1 MELHKEQC
9 DYTYSEVLANKPSG
23 LGVTSNNLR
32 KLLKS
37 LDFVGWSSR
46 EESGRL
52 DRRALTRFAAGS
64 NNIFSRRELVEAET
78 SAISILIDCSGSM
91 NDLYKDGGKKVS
103 RIDTAQAVAIHLS
116 KVLQQARVP
125 FAVTGFKGSL
135 PAILEGGT
143 VVETPH
149 LIDFKPWGVSPQR
162 ATTAL
167 GCINQ
172 CAGSCT
178 PDYSAIAVQLEDLHR
193 RPEGRKILF
202 LLTDAQGYV
211 KDHLVHL
218 QTLADKLGIVII
230 AIGIATEEVTKVFV
244 NATCVRDVSQLAEKS
259 FNALLTTVRKKL

>member
-91 NDLYKDGGKKVS
+91 NDRHGEGKRRVT
-103 RIDTAQAVAIHLS
+103 RIATAQAVAIHLS

-125 FAVTGFKGSL
+125 FAVTGFRGSL

-167 GCINQ
+167 GGINQ
-172 CAGSCT
+172 CASSCT

-211 KDHLVHL
+211 KDHLIHL

>member
-1 MELHKEQC
+1 MELHKKQC
-9 DYTYSEVLANKPSG
+9 DYTYSEVLANKPIG

-46 EESGRL
+46 EDSGRL

-64 NNIFSRRELVEAET
+64 KNIFSRREAVEAET

-91 NDLYKDGGKKVS
+91 DIPYKDDGKRVS
-103 RIDTAQAVAIHLS
+103 RIDTAQAVTIHLS

-125 FAVTGFKGSL
+125 FAVTGFRGSL
-135 PAILEGGT
+135 PEQLGDGAVI
-143 VVETPH
+143 ETPH
-149 LIDFKPWGVSPQR
+149 LIDFKPWGVSAQR
-162 ATTAL
+162 ATSAL
-167 GCINQ
+167 GGINK
-172 CAGSCT
+172 CASGCT
-178 PDYSAIAVQLEDLHR
+178 PDYSAIALQLEDLHR

-230 AIGIATEEVTKVFV
+230 AIGIATDEVTKVFV
-244 NATCVRDVSQLAEKS
+244 NATSVRDVSQLAEKS
-259 FNALLTTVRKKL
+259 FNALLATVRKKL

>member
-1 MELHKEQC
+1 MILLKDDC
-9 DYTYSEVLANKPSG
+9 NDKYKFVLANRPSG

-32 KLLKS
+32 KLLHS

-46 EESGRL
+46 EDSGRL

-64 NNIFSRRELVEAET
+64 KNIFSRRETIESET

-91 NDLYKDGGKKVS
+91 NDLYKDGGKRVS
-103 RIDTAQAVAIHLS
+103 RIDTAQAVAIHLA

-125 FAVTGFKGSL
+125 FAVAGFKGSL
-135 PAILEGGT
+135 PAILGNGT

-149 LIDFKPWGVSPQR
+149 LIDFKPWGVSAQR
-162 ATTAL
+162 ATSAL
-167 GCINQ
+167 GGIHQ
-172 CAGSCT
+172 CASGCT
-178 PDYSAIAVQLEDLHR
+178 PDYSAIAIQLEDLHR

-211 KDHLVHL
+211 PQHLIHL

-230 AIGIATEEVTKVFV
+230 AIGIATDEVTKVFV
-244 NATCVRDVSQLAEKS
+244 NATCVRDISQLAEKS
-259 FNALLTTVRKKL
+259 FNALLATVRKKL